1 MKFKL
6 VEDIEHLDE
15 VYFTSKNLIKHYNK
29 HVVSDEDGS
38 LKMDDMSADEY
49 NNLADKLSSSEASK
63 INDKQANIIGYIAAN
78 GKSVKH
84 DRLNN
89 LTVVYVDDDIQGHEA
104 ISLYKQP
111 SYKFYRMVNDITR
124 SYHFKSHLQN
134 S

>member
-15 VYFTSKNLIKHYNK
+15 VYFTSRNLLKHYNK
-29 HVVSDEDGS
+29 HVVSDEDGL
-38 LKMDDMSADEY
+38 LKMDNMSADEY
-49 NNLADKLSSSEASK
+49 NNLADMLSSSKASK
-63 INDKQANIIGYIAAN
+63 INDRQASIIGYVAAN

-111 SYKFYRMVNDITR
+111 SYKFYRMVNDDTR